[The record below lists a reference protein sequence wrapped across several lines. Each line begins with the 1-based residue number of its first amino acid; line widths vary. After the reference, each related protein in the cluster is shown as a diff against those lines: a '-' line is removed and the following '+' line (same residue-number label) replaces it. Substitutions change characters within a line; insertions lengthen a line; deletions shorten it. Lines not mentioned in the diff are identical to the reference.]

1 MFRPLVLCVGLRY
14 TRAKRHNHFISFIAT
29 SSMLG
34 IALGVA
40 VLITVLSVMN
50 GFDEQIKE
58 RFFSLAPQVTVSNL
72 QNAIPDWQKL
82 SGQVQQHK
90 QVLAAAPYVG
100 GQGLLARDNF
110 NSPVILSG
118 ILPQAESKVSAIKS
132 LMEKGALSDL
142 TPGSFNIILGR
153 TLAQRLLA
161 QVGDKIRVMVPKA
174 TISPF
179 GLHPQFKVFTVAGIF
194 YAGSGFGFDNQFAF
208 LHLSDAQKLFLLGN
222 KVSGLRLK
230 VDDVFAAPQIAVDL
244 EKRLP
249 ADYQVGDWTDQ
260 FGAFFKAIKM
270 EKNMMFLI
278 LLLIIAVAAFNLVS
292 SLVMV
297 VTDKRSDIAILRT
310 LGALPSTILKIFMLQ
325 GCIVGFVGT
334 TLGLIGGLLMA
345 KNATVIATTLQNVL
359 HVQILSKSVYF
370 IDYLPSKI
378 ESTDIILVCALALLM
393 SFLAALYPAWRAA
406 RTQPAEALRY
416 D

>member
-1 MFRPLVLCVGLRY
+1 MFRPLVLCIGLRY

-29 SSMLG
+29 SSMIG

-50 GFDEQIKE
+50 GFDEQIKN

-72 QNAIPDWQKL
+72 KNSVPDWQQL
-82 SGQVQQHK
+82 SQRVREHP

-100 GQGLLARDNF
+100 GQGLLARDEY

-118 ILPQAESKVSAIKS
+118 ILPEEEAQVSLIKQ
-132 LMEKGALSDL
+132 LMEKGRLSDL
-142 TPGSFNIILGR
+142 KAGDFNILLGR
-153 TLAQRLLA
+153 TLAQRLLVE
-161 QVGDKIRVMVPKA
+161 VGDKIRVMVPKA
-174 TISPF
+174 TVSPF
-179 GLHPQFKVFTVAGIF
+179 GLHPQFKVFTVKGIF
-194 YAGSGFGFDNQFAF
+194 HAGSGFGFDNQFAF
-208 LHLSDAQKLFLLGN
+208 MHLEDAQKLFLLGN
-222 KVSGLRLK
+222 NVSGLRLK
-230 VDDVFAAPQIAVDL
+230 LRDVFAAPMVAMDVERML
-244 EKRLP
+244 K
-249 ADYQVGDWTDQ
+249 ADYQVGDWTQQ

-297 VTDKRSDIAILRT
+297 VTDKQSDIAILRT

-334 TLGLIGGLLMA
+334 ALGVLGGLLMA
-345 KNATVIATTLQNVL
+345 KNATAIATTLQNIL

-370 IDYLPSKI
+370 VDYLPSKVDW
-378 ESTDIILVCALALLM
+378 TDVTLVCLLALVM
-393 SFLAALYPAWRAA
+393 SFFAALYPAWRAA